1 MSDYEGEDKEEKIE
15 KIRQDIDAIKKEM
28 NKYVE
33 YEKDYQFDSFVTNN
47 R

>member
-33 YEKDYQFDSFVTNN
+33 YDKDYEFGTFTSK
-47 R
+47 